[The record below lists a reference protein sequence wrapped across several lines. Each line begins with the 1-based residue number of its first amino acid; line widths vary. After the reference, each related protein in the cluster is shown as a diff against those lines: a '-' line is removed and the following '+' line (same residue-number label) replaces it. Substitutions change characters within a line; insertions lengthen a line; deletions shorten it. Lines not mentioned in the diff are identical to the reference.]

1 MNGNQRKTPFE
12 HVIINDMATAVSELW
27 GSMIM
32 QIITVTEQKRETEN
46 LCRLLHSS
54 MNMKD

>member
-1 MNGNQRKTPFE
+1 MATSEKPLSE

-32 QIITVTEQKRETEN
+32 QIIAVTEQKRETEN